1 MTTNA
6 VATTTFSTPHRRIG
20 LTTAWRI
27 ERTKIRT
34 SWFLIGIVIL
44 SAIAQMLGV
53 FTYTTNLSEFQ
64 EQGVTWVVTWSQGGI
79 MVTTIFM
86 PLLYVVSLAH
96 PESLEYQTRGWQRM
110 VSVDRIAPAVL
121 GKVLVALELALIGMG
136 IYYVAAAITGL
147 LLGFDP
153 AGLGILLTRGLCG
166 ALGAW
171 AIGTVTLMLATWVRT
186 FATLSAAGMGAI
198 IVGMVL
204 TTIAPSLASGY
215 PFTLIT
221 FGMGAR
227 DHSDTAFASPI
238 NMLGTAIICLI
249 WVALSTVVTISR
261 IRRREW

>member
-1 MTTNA
+1 
-6 VATTTFSTPHRRIG
+6 
-20 LTTAWRI
+20 
-27 ERTKIRT
+27 
-34 SWFLIGIVIL
+34 
-44 SAIAQMLGV
+44 
-53 FTYTTNLSEFQ
+53 
-64 EQGVTWVVTWSQGGI
+64 

-136 IYYVAAAITGL
+136 IYYVAAVITGL

-171 AIGTVTLMLATWVRT
+171 AIGTVTLMLATWIRT